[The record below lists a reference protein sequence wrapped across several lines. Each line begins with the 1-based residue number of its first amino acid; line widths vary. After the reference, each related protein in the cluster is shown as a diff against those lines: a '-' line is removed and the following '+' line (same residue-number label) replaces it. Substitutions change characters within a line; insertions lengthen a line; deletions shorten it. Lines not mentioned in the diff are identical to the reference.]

1 MWAIITECA
10 FSYCCKHNLLL
21 LTADVKYYTKLHCFL
36 GNQTQEIIFGG
47 LIFGWL
53 CYIFL
58 LIKHTKFQSTFFMV
72 YVAHD
77 FTNFTILQ
85 IKIQIRDRA
94 ELEYIWLLISM
105 LRGIDC
111 PSIIRQKLYFW
122 NASLDYKSEKMQIPN
137 IHSYV
142 LIQLFLFQKREI

>member
-1 MWAIITECA
+1 
-10 FSYCCKHNLLL
+10 
-21 LTADVKYYTKLHCFL
+21 
-36 GNQTQEIIFGG
+36 
-47 LIFGWL
+47 
-53 CYIFL
+53 
-58 LIKHTKFQSTFFMV
+58 MV

-105 LRGIDC
+105 FRGIDC

-142 LIQLFLFQKREI
+142 LIQLFLFKKKGNINLSHPLAISDLSTV